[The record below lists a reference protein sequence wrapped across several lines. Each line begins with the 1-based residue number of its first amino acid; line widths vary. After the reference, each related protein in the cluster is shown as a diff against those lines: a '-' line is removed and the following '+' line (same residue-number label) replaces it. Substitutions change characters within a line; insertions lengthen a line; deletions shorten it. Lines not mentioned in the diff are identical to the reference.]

1 MSGLKLEQLSA
12 NWKKLQEK
20 LQADKKKQKPAQS
33 NGVKRKRT
41 EDEQR
46 TTNGYKKPR
55 ISRAQPKKQS
65 KTGKMGL
72 STPKPD
78 ESEHANKHSS
88 LTTTHD
94 IAPSDIS
101 AAYGPFKSYNDQVNC
116 GLHPTNKPGKYLALD
131 CEMVGTGPPPHL
143 EHLLARASL
152 VNFHGDLIYDSY
164 VLPPPNAKVEDYR
177 TFVSGIKPSHLAPN
191 YARSYSEV
199 QKDVAKLLEGRVL
212 VGHALKNDLQV
223 LGFGHPRRDMRDTS
237 RYAKF
242 RELSGGRPPALRLL
256 AEKELGVRIQVGEH
270 SSVEDARATMGLF
283 KKEKVGF
290 EEECRRKFGVRKVL
304 PKKDHQ
310 SKVGNGAVEDRESE
324 DEDENDEE
332 LDLLDGEGEEGLDED
347 DDTPVRRASAT
358 TAKKKRKKK
367 KRTKR
372 K

>member
-12 NWKKLQEK
+12 NWKKLQVK
-20 LQADKKKQKPAQS
+20 LRADKKKQQPAQG
-33 NGVKRKRT
+33 NGLKRKRI
-41 EDEQR
+41 EDEHR
-46 TTNGYKKPR
+46 ITNGYKK
-55 ISRAQPKKQS
+55 SRTARADPKKQPN
-65 KTGKMGL
+65 TGKMGT
-72 STPKPD
+72 STSKPD
-78 ESEHANKHSS
+78 GPEHESKRSS

-94 IAPSDIS
+94 IPPSDIS
-101 AAYGPFKSYNDQVNC
+101 AAYGPSKSYNDSVNC

-152 VNFHGDLIYDSY
+152 VNFHGDLIFDSY
-164 VLPPPNAKVEDYR
+164 VLPPPNTKVEDYR
-177 TFVSGIKPSHLAPN
+177 TFVSGIKPSHLAPS
-191 YARSYSEV
+191 YARSYAEV

-237 RYAKF
+237 RYPKF

-270 SSVEDARATMGLF
+270 SSVEDARATMSLF

-304 PKKDHQ
+304 PKKGDQ
-310 SKVGNGAVEDRESE
+310 AKVVNRAVEDRESE
-324 DEDENDEE
+324 DEDDEH
-332 LDLLDGEGEEGLDED
+332 LDLLDGEEEDGLDED
-347 DDTPVRRASAT
+347 DDTPVRKAST
-358 TAKKKRKKK
+358 PTAKKKRKKK